1 MTSAPFVHLRCHTAY
16 SLLEG
21 AIVVKDLVKLCA
33 KYKMPAVAIT
43 DRDNLFGSMEFSLE
57 AAGAGVQP
65 IIGGL
70 FSLQPMHGE
79 DGMGQGGGRR
89 PDQLL
94 LLAKDET
101 GYGNLMKL
109 ASLTHLA
116 PEGGVAPLLSY
127 ESLFVHAEGV
137 MALTAGIYGA
147 VGRALLIG
155 QEEKARAA
163 LLKLK
168 EVFGDRLYMEL
179 MRHGMPEEKQIE
191 KGLIA
196 LAMEQGVP
204 LVATNDIY
212 FHGGHEMYEAHDALL
227 CIAEGKY
234 VSEGNRRRLTP
245 EHRFKTAE
253 EMRLLFRDLPE
264 ALENTLVVAERCA
277 VMSPG
282 RAPILPRFEMR
293 KDGVLL
299 SEDDALREQA
309 KAGLEKRLEGRPE
322 EDKPTYRERL
332 EFELNVI
339 IQMQYSG
346 YFLIVSDF
354 ITWSKLQGIPVG
366 PGRGSGAASVVAWSL
381 LITDLDPLKYDLVF
395 ERFLNPERV
404 SMPDFDIDFC
414 QERRDEVIRYVQG
427 KYGRDRVAQIITFGK
442 LQARAVL
449 RDVGRVLQM
458 HYNEVDRICKLVPN
472 NPANPVTLEEA
483 INMEP
488 ALRQMIRADETV
500 ARLVEFAK
508 KLEGLYRHA
517 STHAAGVVIAD
528 RPLEELTP
536 LYRDP
541 KSDMP
546 VVQYSMKYA
555 EIAGLVKFDFLGLK
569 TLTVLSKAVKLIGN
583 LGVEIDLA
591 KLPLDDKKTYE
602 LLTEGLSVGV
612 FQFESAGMRDSLRK
626 LKPDC
631 LEDLVALGALYRPG
645 PMDNI
650 PTYIARKHGKEKPD
664 YLHPMLTEVLRETYG
679 VIIYQEQVQKIAQV
693 LSGYTLGGADL
704 LRRAMG
710 KKIKSEMDA
719 QRERFVEGAEKN
731 GVDRKQA
738 SEIFDLVD
746 KFAGYGFNKAH
757 AAAYA
762 LIGYQTAYLK
772 ANYAV
777 EFIAASMTLDMHLT
791 DKLAILKEDAA
802 RFNIE
807 MLPPDVN
814 KSGAEFTVELLGVSS
829 RTSEHRERD
838 AGSNQE
844 ETPHLRS
851 ASCGVTDK
859 KRSIRYALGALKNVG
874 EQAMAVLVAER
885 ERGGAFK
892 DVFDLAERMDSK
904 IMNRRQL
911 EYMVKAGALDCLNP
925 NRKQLFESLDVL
937 IGYNQSLAREKED
950 GQHSLFGGDAAV
962 QQVRPALVQ
971 TQDWPPLER
980 LEHEFTAVG
989 FYLSAH
995 PLEGY
1000 KRVLEKL
1007 GVSSYS
1013 ALFSRTPGEYAPATL
1028 AGIVT
1033 GVKNKV
1039 SDKGRFAFVALS
1051 DASGAFEASIFKED
1065 VLNAARPLLEAGNL
1079 LLIKCDVKLDDS
1091 GPRIIITSIQNLQEI
1106 AKGITGKELR
1116 IRLRS
1121 PEGLPKLKPL
1131 LGIPAPKG
1139 AVVKF
1144 FIPLEDGNLAHVTL
1158 AERYHVP
1165 PEAVQHIQVLE
1176 GVRRVEMV

>member
-1 MTSAPFVHLRCHTAY
+1 MTSAPFVHLRCHSAY

-21 AIVVKDLVKLCA
+21 AIVVKDMVKLCA
-33 KYKMPAVAIT
+33 KHHMPAIAIT

-65 IIGGL
+65 IIGGA
-70 FSLQPMHGE
+70 FSLSPLYGE
-79 DGMGQGGGRR
+79 DGMGQGEGRK

-94 LLAKDET
+94 LIAKNDA
-101 GYGNLMKL
+101 GYANLMKL
-109 ASLTHLA
+109 ASLTWLA
-116 PEGGVAPLLSY
+116 PCDGNGPLLSY
-127 ESLFVHAEGV
+127 ESLFAHSEGLIV
-137 MALTAGIYGA
+137 LTSGIYGA
-147 VGRALLIG
+147 IGRALLIG
-155 QEEKARAA
+155 QEEKARTA
-163 LLKLK
+163 LLALK

-196 LAMEQGVP
+196 LAVEEGVP

-212 FHGGHEMYEAHDALL
+212 FSGGQEMYQAHDALL
-227 CIAEGKY
+227 CIAGGRY
-234 VSEGNRRRLTP
+234 VTEDNRRRLTP
-245 EHRFKTAE
+245 EHRFKSAE
-253 EMRLLFRDLPE
+253 EMRLLFRDIPE
-264 ALENTLVVAERCA
+264 AVDNTLVIAQRCA
-277 VMSPG
+277 MMSPA
-282 RAPILPRFEMR
+282 RDPILPRYEMVR
-293 KDGVLL
+293 GGVIL
-299 SEDDALREQA
+299 SEDEALREQA
-309 KAGLEKRLEGRPE
+309 KAGLEKRLQGRRE
-322 EDKPTYRERL
+322 EEKEAYRERL
-332 EFELNVI
+332 EYELGVI

-354 ITWSKLQGIPVG
+354 ITWSKMQGIPVG

-414 QERRDEVIRYVQG
+414 QERRDEVIRYVQE

-458 HYNEVDRICKLVPN
+458 NYNEVDRICKLVPN
-472 NPANPVTLEEA
+472 NPANPVTLQEA
-483 INMEP
+483 ITMEP
-488 ALRQMIRADETV
+488 ALRRMIESDEMV

-541 KSDMP
+541 KSDVP
-546 VVQYSMKYA
+546 AVQYSMKYA

-569 TLTVLSKAVKLIGN
+569 TLTVLSKAVALIKDRQID
-583 LGVEIDLA
+583 VDLA
-591 KLPLDDKKTYE
+591 ALPLDDQKTYD

-650 PTYIARKHGKEKPD
+650 PMYIARKHGREKPD
-664 YLHPMLTEVLRETYG
+664 YLHPMLEEVLKETYG

-710 KKIKSEMDA
+710 KKIKAEMDA
-719 QRERFVEGAEKN
+719 QRERFIEGAAKN
-731 GVDRKQA
+731 GVEKKQA

-772 ANYAV
+772 ANYTV
-777 EFIAASMTLDMHLT
+777 EFLAASMTLDMHLT
-791 DKLAILKEDAA
+791 DKLAIFKEDAA

-814 KSGAEFTVELLGVSS
+814 LSDAEFKVENG
-829 RTSEHRERD
+829 H
-838 AGSNQE
+838 
-844 ETPHLRS
+844 
-851 ASCGVTDK
+851 
-859 KRSIRYALGALKNVG
+859 IRYALGALKNVG
-874 EQAMAVLVAER
+874 EQAMRVLVAER
-885 ERGGAFK
+885 NRGGAFK
-892 DVFDLAERMDSK
+892 DIFDFAERMDAK
-904 IMNRRQL
+904 VMNRRQL
-911 EYMVKAGALDCLNP
+911 EFLAKAGAFDSLHP
-925 NRKQLFESLDVL
+925 NRRQIFESLDLLVS
-937 IGYNQSLAREKED
+937 YNQTLTREKED

-962 QQVRPALVQ
+962 AQVRPALVP
-971 TQDWPPLER
+971 TQEWPPLER

-1007 GVSSYS
+1007 GVSSYAS
-1013 ALFSRTPGEYAPATL
+1013 LFARTPGEYAPVTL
-1028 AGIVT
+1028 AGIVS
-1033 GVKNKV
+1033 GVKNKM
-1039 SDKGRFAFVALS
+1039 SDRGRFAFVSLS
-1051 DASGAFEASIFKED
+1051 DTTGAYEASIFKEE
-1065 VLNAARPLLEAGNL
+1065 VLNAVRPLLEAGNL
-1079 LLIKCDVKLDDS
+1079 LLIKGDAKLEES
-1091 GPRIIITSIQNLQEI
+1091 GPRIVIASVQNLQEI
-1106 AKGITGKELR
+1106 AKGITGRELR
-1116 IRLRS
+1116 IRLRN
-1121 PEGLPKLKPL
+1121 PESLEKLKAL
-1131 LGIPAPKG
+1131 LGAPSQKG
-1139 AVVKF
+1139 AQVKF
-1144 FIPLEDGNLAHVTL
+1144 HIPLENGSIADIAL
-1158 AERYHVP
+1158 AERYHIP
-1165 PEAVQHIQVLE
+1165 PETVQHLQVLD

>member
-1 MTSAPFVHLRCHTAY
+1 MNSAPFVHLRCHSAY

-21 AIVVKDLVKLCA
+21 ALHVKEMVKLCA
-33 KYKMPAVAIT
+33 KYKMPAIAIT

-57 AAGAGVQP
+57 ACGAGVQP
-65 IIGGL
+65 IIGGV
-70 FSLQPMHGE
+70 FSFAPLDGE
-79 DGMGQGGGRR
+79 GKSSE
-89 PDQLL
+89 QLL
-94 LLAKDET
+94 LLAKDDA
-101 GYGNLMKL
+101 GYAHLMEL
-109 ASLTHLA
+109 ASLTWLA
-116 PEGGVAPLLSY
+116 PADGQGPLLSY
-127 ESLFVHAEGV
+127 DALFSRAEGIIT
-137 MALTAGIYGA
+137 LTGGIYGA
-147 VGRALLIG
+147 VGKALLVS
-155 QEEKARAA
+155 QEERARQA
-163 LLKLK
+163 LLRLK
-168 EVFGDRLYMEL
+168 EAFGDRLYVEL
-179 MRHGMPEEKQIE
+179 MRHGQPDEKHIE
-191 KGLIA
+191 KGLIK
-196 LAMEQGVP
+196 LAIEEDMP

-212 FHGGHEMYEAHDALL
+212 YSGGQEMHQAHDALL
-227 CIAEGKY
+227 CIADGRY
-234 VSEGNRRRLTP
+234 VTEENRRRMTP
-245 EHRFKTAE
+245 EHRFKSAE
-253 EMRLLFRDLPE
+253 EMRLLFRDIPE
-264 ALENTLVVAERCA
+264 AVENTLVIAQRCA
-277 VMSPG
+277 TMSPK
-282 RAPILPRFEMR
+282 RDPILPRYEMF
-293 KDGVLL
+293 KDGVKL

-322 EDKPTYRERL
+322 EEKTTYFERL
-332 EFELNVI
+332 DFELGVI

-354 ITWSKLQGIPVG
+354 ITWSKQQGIPVG

-414 QERRDEVIRYVQG
+414 QERRDEVIRYVQE

-458 HYNEVDRICKLVPN
+458 NYNEVDRICKLVPN

-488 ALRQMIRADETV
+488 ALRKMIKDDETV

-508 KLEGLYRHA
+508 KLEGLYRHS

-528 RPLEELTP
+528 RPLQELTP
-536 LYRDP
+536 LYRDQ

-569 TLTVLSKAVKLIGN
+569 TLTVLAKAVELIKLR
-583 LGVEIDLA
+583 GVEIELE

-650 PTYIARKHGKEKPD
+650 PTYIARKHGREKPD
-664 YLHPMLTEVLRETYG
+664 YLHPMLTEVLKETHG

-710 KKIKSEMDA
+710 KKIKAEMDA
-719 QRERFVEGAEKN
+719 QRERFIEGAARN
-731 GVDRKQA
+731 GVEKKQA

-772 ANYAV
+772 ANYTV

-791 DKLAILKEDAA
+791 DKLAILREDAA

-814 KSGAEFTVELLGVSS
+814 ASGAEFRVENG
-829 RTSEHRERD
+829 H
-838 AGSNQE
+838 
-844 ETPHLRS
+844 
-851 ASCGVTDK
+851 
-859 KRSIRYALGALKNVG
+859 IRYALGALKNVG
-874 EQAMAVLVAER
+874 EQAMRALVAER
-885 ERGGAFK
+885 EKNGPYK
-892 DVFDLAERMDSK
+892 EVFDFAERMDPK
-904 IMNRRQL
+904 VMNRRQL
-911 EYMVKAGALDCLNP
+911 EFMVKAGAFDSIHP
-925 NRKQLFESLDVL
+925 NRKQLFESLDLLV
-937 IGYNQSLAREKED
+937 GYNQSLAKEKEE
-950 GQHSLFGGDAAV
+950 GQHNLFGGDAGVA
-962 QQVRPALVQ
+962 QVRPALVP
-971 TQDWPPLER
+971 TSDWPPLER
-980 LEHEFTAVG
+980 LEHEFTAIG

-1007 GVSSYS
+1007 GVATYAS
-1013 ALFSRTPGEYAPATL
+1013 LFARTPGEYAPVTL
-1028 AGIVT
+1028 AGIVSS
-1033 GVKNKV
+1033 VKNKM
-1039 SDKGRFAFVALS
+1039 SDRGRFAFVGLS
-1051 DASGAFEASIFKED
+1051 DTSGAYEASIFKEE
-1065 VLNAARPLLEAGNL
+1065 VLNAVRPMLEPGNL
-1079 LLIKCDVKLDDS
+1079 LLIKGEAKLEES
-1091 GPRIIITSIQNLQEI
+1091 GPRIVISGVQNLQEI

-1116 IRLRS
+1116 IRLRTPDS
-1121 PEGLPKLKPL
+1121 LERLKPL
-1131 LGIPAPKG
+1131 LGLPVAKG
-1139 AVVKF
+1139 AQIRF
-1144 FIPLEDGNLAHVTL
+1144 HIPLGDGTLADVTL
-1158 AERYHVP
+1158 AERYHVA
-1165 PEAVQHIQVLE
+1165 PEAMQHIQVLD